1 MRYRG
6 MLPPI
11 LAGLVSAVV
20 GYASSF
26 TVVLAGL
33 RAVGATPAQAA
44 SGLLA
49 LCLGIAATAIALGLR
64 YRMPIAIAWSTPGA
78 ALLIATGPVPGGF
91 PAAVGAF
98 LVSAALMV
106 LAGLLPWLARAIA
119 AIPRP
124 IAGAMLAGVIL
135 SLCTAP
141 VRAVVDLPLLA
152 TPVVLTWAVLF
163 RYARQWAVP
172 GALLAAVAA
181 IAAQDRLRGGGPGL
195 TDAAL
200 SPAAVLTAPTLNLAV
215 VVSLAVPLFLV
226 TMAAQNV
233 PGMAVLATY
242 GYTPPL
248 RPLLVATGVASAAA
262 APFGGHA
269 VNLAAITAALTAGP
283 DTHPDPRRR
292 WVATVALG
300 GGQLALGLGA
310 SLAMALV
317 LLSPPL
323 LVVAVAGLA
332 LLPALGSSLATAVTE
347 PEGREAA
354 VVTFVVTASG
364 TTILG
369 IGSAFWGLLAGGL
382 TALLLHRR
390 TPRDPAPTPPAAPPT
405 TPMSAAEPVPAS
417 ATEPVS
423 ASAVTSAV
431 VPSSARVSEPV
442 PASATDSVSASAA
455 ASAVV
460 PSPARVSEPVPASAV
475 RPPRAS
481 GS

>member
-1 MRYRG
+1 MGHRNDREG
-6 MLPPI
+6 VTVRLQPI
-11 LAGLVSAVV
+11 LAGLVSAIV

-49 LCLGIAATAIALGLR
+49 LCLGIAATAISLGLR
-64 YRMPIAIAWSTPGA
+64 YRMPISIAWSTPGA
-78 ALLIATGPVPGGF
+78 ALLVATGHVPGGF

-98 LVSAALMV
+98 LVCALLIV
-106 LAGLLPWLARAIA
+106 LAGLSPWLARAIA

-152 TPVVLTWAVLF
+152 VPVVLTWAILL

-172 GALLAAVAA
+172 GALVAA
-181 IAAQDRLRGGGPGL
+181 IIGIAVHGPAKGL
-195 TDAAL
+195 SGAAL
-200 SPAAVLTAPTLNLAV
+200 RPAFELVTPSLNLSV
-215 VVSLAVPLFLV
+215 VVSVALPLFLV

-233 PGMAVLATY
+233 PGMAVMATY

-248 RPLLVATGVASAAA
+248 RPVLVATGVASALA

-269 VNLAAITAALTAGP
+269 LNLAAITAALTAGP

-300 GGQLALGLGA
+300 AGQLTLGLGA
-310 SLAMALV
+310 GLAMALV
-317 LLSPPL
+317 LLSPPV
-323 LVVAVAGLA
+323 LVIAVAGLA
-332 LLPALGSSLATAVTE
+332 LLSALGSSLASAVTE
-347 PEGREAA
+347 PDGREAA

-364 TTILG
+364 MTILS
-369 IGSAFWGLLAGGL
+369 IGSAFWGLVAGGL

-390 TPRDPAPTPPAAPPT
+390 RPAAQEAKEQEGKEQERKEQEDEVQEVRKPET
-405 TPMSAAEPVPAS
+405 NVQDGYE
-417 ATEPVS
+417 
-423 ASAVTSAV
+423 
-431 VPSSARVSEPV
+431 
-442 PASATDSVSASAA
+442 SVS
-455 ASAVV
+455 
-460 PSPARVSEPVPASAV
+460 R
-475 RPPRAS
+475 